1 MVQSVEKLDVG
12 WMILLIPDRDRDFV
26 VTCSGESIFETN

>member
-12 WMILLIPDRDRDFV
+12 WMILLIPDRGRDFI
-26 VTCSGESIFETN
+26 VTCSVERICETN

>member
-12 WMILLIPDRDRDFV
+12 WMTLLIPDRGRDFV
-26 VTCSGESIFETN
+26 VTCGVESICETS